1 MQTRLDLVNKI
12 YRNDTQVTVFLLVPL
27 YGYFMHYQLVLLG
40 MRQETQR
47 SWNPFTTI
55 NSFMETDQPTNQTK
69 KIGDTYEYI

>member
-47 SWNPFTTI
+47 S
-55 NSFMETDQPTNQTK
+55 
-69 KIGDTYEYI
+69 